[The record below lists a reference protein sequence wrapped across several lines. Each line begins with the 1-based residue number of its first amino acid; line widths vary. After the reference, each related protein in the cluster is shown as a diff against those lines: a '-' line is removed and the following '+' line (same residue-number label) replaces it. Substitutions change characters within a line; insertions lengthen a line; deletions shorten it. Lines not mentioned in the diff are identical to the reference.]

1 MDETLRSAVEM
12 PGMSEGSKIADPALA
27 DENTL
32 GHNLKL
38 ENGGGKA
45 LSKVKTE
52 LLSDNEDDRPEAI
65 STREQNANSE
75 KPRKKRNK
83 KSKSKR
89 EDEEKEHTLVND
101 FSDPRQHG
109 P

>member
-1 MDETLRSAVEM
+1 
-12 PGMSEGSKIADPALA
+12 MSEGIKVTDPASA
-27 DENTL
+27 DEN
-32 GHNLKL
+32 
-38 ENGGGKA
+38 GGKA
-45 LSKVKTE
+45 LPKVKTE
-52 LLSDNEDDRPEAI
+52 LTSDNEDDRSEAV

-89 EDEEKEHTLVND
+89 EGEEKEQTFVNG
-101 FSDPRQHG
+101 FPDPQQHG